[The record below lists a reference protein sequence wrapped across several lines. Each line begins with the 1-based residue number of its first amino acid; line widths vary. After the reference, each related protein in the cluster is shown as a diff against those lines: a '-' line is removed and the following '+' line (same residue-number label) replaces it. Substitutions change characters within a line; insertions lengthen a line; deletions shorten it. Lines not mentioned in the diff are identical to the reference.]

1 MAKLQLRRLRQRRKS
16 RRRGSSPSPPTPL
29 PASTWLALRSARQG
43 EGLLTSPLSLF
54 STMPWDPNQY
64 HKFQAQRSAPFYDLL
79 ALVEVRPNLKV
90 VDLGCGTGE
99 LTRQLA
105 DALPGSDVTG
115 IDSSPQMLDA
125 ARAASYA
132 SSNLRFKQDDQAD
145 LKEEWDL
152 IFSNAALQWS
162 ENHAELIPNLY
173 RRLAAGGQIA
183 VQVPSNHNHISHQ
196 IIRETASEEPFR
208 TLLQGF
214 LRYAPV
220 LSIDQYAQTLF
231 DCSAENIIVFE
242 KVYAHVLE
250 NSDAVV
256 EWISGTACVP
266 YFERLGGARDSFV
279 DVIRDK
285 MRQALPQSPVF
296 YPFRRTLFSAHKPK

>member
-1 MAKLQLRRLRQRRKS
+1 
-16 RRRGSSPSPPTPL
+16 
-29 PASTWLALRSARQG
+29 
-43 EGLLTSPLSLF
+43 
-54 STMPWDPNQY
+54 MPWDPNLY

-79 ALVEVRPNLKV
+79 ALVEVRPNLSV

-115 IDSSPQMLDA
+115 IDSSPQMLEKA
-125 ARAASYA
+125 ATYA
-132 SSNLRFKQDDQAD
+132 SSSLHFEKSDQSQ
-145 LKEEWDL
+145 LTGNWDL

-173 RRLAAGGQIA
+173 RNLTPGGQLT

-196 IIRETASEEPFR
+196 IIRETAGEEPFR

-214 LRYAPV
+214 VRYAPV
-220 LSIDQYAQTLF
+220 LSIDQYAQVLF
-231 DCSAENIIVFE
+231 DCGAESIVVFE

-250 NSDAVV
+250 DSDAVV

-279 DVIRDK
+279 DVIKDK
-285 MRQALPQSPVF
+285 MRKALPQSPVF
-296 YPFRRTLFSAHKPK
+296 YPFRRTFFSAHKPRS